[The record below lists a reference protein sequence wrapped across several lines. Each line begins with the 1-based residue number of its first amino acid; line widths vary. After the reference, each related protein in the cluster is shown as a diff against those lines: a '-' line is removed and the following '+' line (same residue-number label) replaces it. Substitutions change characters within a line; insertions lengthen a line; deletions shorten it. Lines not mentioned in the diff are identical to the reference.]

1 MFGNYRHDEYL
12 WSAGPHRTPPHL
24 CPRRIGAVVEDAAED
39 AVDKVSKNKE
49 AKAAV
54 DKAINEVE
62 KKVKVDLPD
71 VDTIAKTLKK

>member
-1 MFGNYRHDEYL
+1 MDLDINKIKD
-12 WSAGPHRTPPHL
+12 
-24 CPRRIGAVVEDAAED
+24 VAED

-71 VDTIAKTLKK
+71 VDTIAKNIKK

>member
-1 MFGNYRHDEYL
+1 MDLDINKIKD
-12 WSAGPHRTPPHL
+12 
-24 CPRRIGAVVEDAAED
+24 VAED

-62 KKVKVDLPD
+62 KKAKVDLPD
-71 VDTIAKTLKK
+71 VDTIAKKLKN

>member
-1 MFGNYRHDEYL
+1 MDLDINKIKD
-12 WSAGPHRTPPHL
+12 
-24 CPRRIGAVVEDAAED
+24 VAED
-39 AVDKVSKNKE
+39 AVDKVSKNKD

-71 VDTIAKTLKK
+71 VDTIAKTIKK

>member
-1 MFGNYRHDEYL
+1 MSGRFFGIIKLSFYREVFIMDL
-12 WSAGPHRTPPHL
+12 D
-24 CPRRIGAVVEDAAED
+24 INKIKDVAED
-39 AVDKVSKNKE
+39 AVEKVSKDKN

-71 VDTIAKTLKK
+71 VDSITKQLGK

>member
-1 MFGNYRHDEYL
+1 MQMALDVNKIKD
-12 WSAGPHRTPPHL
+12 
-24 CPRRIGAVVEDAAED
+24 VAED

-71 VDTIAKTLKK
+71 VDTIAKNIKK

>member
-1 MFGNYRHDEYL
+1 MALDVNK
-12 WSAGPHRTPPHL
+12 
-24 CPRRIGAVVEDAAED
+24 IKDAAED

-71 VDTIAKTLKK
+71 VDTIAKNIKK